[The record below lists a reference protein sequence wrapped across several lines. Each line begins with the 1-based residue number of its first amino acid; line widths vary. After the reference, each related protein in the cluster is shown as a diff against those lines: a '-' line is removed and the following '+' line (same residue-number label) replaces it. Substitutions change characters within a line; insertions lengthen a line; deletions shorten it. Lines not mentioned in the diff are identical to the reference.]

1 MAWYGGWDGPTS
13 NTRFRA
19 CMDMRTSTQN
29 ETQGYVQIRRWVE
42 ATGSFAGT
50 ILDTS
55 WADKVTLYNG
65 GTYADSGWV
74 NVGWVGYGTA
84 TTQSASASY
93 TSGSGA
99 YRSSSVSGSYAPAVP
114 TWRPNACTNCVNV
127 RNSDNK
133 NTVSWTRNATTP
145 RPYAGIYV
153 DRQIDGGAWS
163 RAATLGGGSSSWADS
178 STSANHAYRY
188 RVLPYNSAYDASA
201 YAYSETTYNTP
212 AAPSKVTVARKAE
225 TTVTVTLDNPALT
238 ATALELQRSADGS
251 RWATVQTVEGA
262 PVVTLEDSP
271 GGGTWYY
278 RARNTRGD
286 LASAWSPAS
295 EAVVTICPPAEPS
308 LLEPASGV
316 VIAKTQEAVTFHWS
330 HVAIDGSAQT
340 AAELGHSV
348 DGGATWTTV
357 AVPDG
362 AQTVEVPNSFP
373 VNSVV
378 TWRVRTKGAHAD
390 WGPWSAEPR
399 TFRVSQVPTVVVTS
413 PASDEALIEDVPIVV
428 SWSYDDLSGTQRDAT
443 VVVRDES
450 GKALW
455 SRTIQGAARSLSIGT
470 DEILLPNQAIFTLH
484 LTVSSTSQL
493 SASAIRTFSTS
504 YEEPATP
511 RLSAEVDRV
520 FGRVL
525 LTVYAGEDE
534 PGSTVPRTESLGIF
548 RRNADGSLLCL
559 ADGASDG
566 TGTADTYPPLDQ
578 ELTYIAAAYTANGLT
593 SNKEVQV
600 AVSSD
605 GYVFFNFD
613 VDSDYARVAKMA
625 MDVEW
630 DTQRERDCE
639 IIETEGD
646 EDPLVFYGATTRTES
661 SVSGNVWRLDSMAPQ
676 GWGDEASTA
685 AAFGRLVADAG
696 VKIVRFP
703 HGDVMPA
710 HVTCKVKVS
719 SSNSLVASVDA
730 SIRKVRAYGLAV

>member
-238 ATALELQRSADGS
+238 ATALAAAAVG
-251 RWATVQTVEGA
+251 RWLAVGHRANRGGRTGRDVGGFAGVGARGTTVPATHA
-262 PVVTLEDSP
+262 ATLHRLGRP
-271 GGGTWYY
+271 
-278 RARNTRGD
+278 RARP
-286 LASAWSPAS
+286 WSPS
-295 EAVVTICPPAEPS
+295 VLPQS
-308 LLEPASGV
+308 LR
-316 VIAKTQEAVTFHWS
+316 F
-330 HVAIDGSAQT
+330 
-340 AAELGHSV
+340 
-348 DGGATWTTV
+348 
-357 AVPDG
+357 
-362 AQTVEVPNSFP
+362 
-373 VNSVV
+373 
-378 TWRVRTKGAHAD
+378 
-390 WGPWSAEPR
+390 
-399 TFRVSQVPTVVVTS
+399 
-413 PASDEALIEDVPIVV
+413 
-428 SWSYDDLSGTQRDAT
+428 
-443 VVVRDES
+443 
-450 GKALW
+450 W
-455 SRTIQGAARSLSIGT
+455 SRLR
-470 DEILLPNQAIFTLH
+470 
-484 LTVSSTSQL
+484 
-493 SASAIRTFSTS
+493 
-504 YEEPATP
+504 
-511 RLSAEVDRV
+511 
-520 FGRVL
+520 
-525 LTVYAGEDE
+525 
-534 PGSTVPRTESLGIF
+534 
-548 RRNADGSLLCL
+548 
-559 ADGASDG
+559 
-566 TGTADTYPPLDQ
+566 
-578 ELTYIAAAYTANGLT
+578 
-593 SNKEVQV
+593 
-600 AVSSD
+600 
-605 GYVFFNFD
+605 
-613 VDSDYARVAKMA
+613 
-625 MDVEW
+625 
-630 DTQRERDCE
+630 
-639 IIETEGD
+639 
-646 EDPLVFYGATTRTES
+646 ES
-661 SVSGNVWRLDSMAPQ
+661 SS
-676 GWGDEASTA
+676 
-685 AAFGRLVADAG
+685 
-696 VKIVRFP
+696 
-703 HGDVMPA
+703 
-710 HVTCKVKVS
+710 
-719 SSNSLVASVDA
+719 
-730 SIRKVRAYGLAV
+730 RKPKKP

>member
-1 MAWYGGWDGPTS
+1 M
-13 NTRFRA
+13 
-19 CMDMRTSTQN
+19 
-29 ETQGYVQIRRWVE
+29 
-42 ATGSFAGT
+42 
-50 ILDTS
+50 
-55 WADKVTLYNG
+55 
-65 GTYADSGWV
+65 
-74 NVGWVGYGTA
+74 
-84 TTQSASASY
+84 
-93 TSGSGA
+93 
-99 YRSSSVSGSYAPAVP
+99 
-114 TWRPNACTNCVNV
+114 
-127 RNSDNK
+127 
-133 NTVSWTRNATTP
+133 
-145 RPYAGIYV
+145 
-153 DRQIDGGAWS
+153 
-163 RAATLGGGSSSWADS
+163 
-178 STSANHAYRY
+178 
-188 RVLPYNSAYDASA
+188 
-201 YAYSETTYNTP
+201 
-212 AAPSKVTVARKAE
+212 
-225 TTVTVTLDNPALT
+225 
-238 ATALELQRSADGS
+238 
-251 RWATVQTVEGA
+251 
-262 PVVTLEDSP
+262 SP
-271 GGGTWYY
+271 
-278 RARNTRGD
+278 
-286 LASAWSPAS
+286 
-295 EAVVTICPPAEPS
+295 
-308 LLEPASGV
+308 
-316 VIAKTQEAVTFHWS
+316 
-330 HVAIDGSAQT
+330 IDGSAQT

-493 SASAIRTFSTS
+493 SASRHPHVFHVVRRTGH
-504 YEEPATP
+504 P
-511 RLSAEVDRV
+511 SAVGRKVDRV

-646 EDPLVFYGATTRTES
+646 EDPLVFYGATDQNRIEC
-661 SVSGNVWRLDSMAPQ
+661 VGQRL
-676 GWGDEASTA
+676 A
-685 AAFGRLVADAG
+685 A
-696 VKIVRFP
+696 
-703 HGDVMPA
+703 
-710 HVTCKVKVS
+710 
-719 SSNSLVASVDA
+719 
-730 SIRKVRAYGLAV
+730 